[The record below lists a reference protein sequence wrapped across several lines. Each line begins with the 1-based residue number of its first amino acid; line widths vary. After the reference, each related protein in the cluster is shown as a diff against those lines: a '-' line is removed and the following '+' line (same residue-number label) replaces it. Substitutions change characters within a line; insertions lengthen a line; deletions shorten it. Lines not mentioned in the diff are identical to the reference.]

1 MSNNNNDSTTQ
12 IPRRDFMTGLI
23 GIAAGAAILST
34 PVATATSLSSNDTAG
49 SSDKPKSPKG
59 RIDVHTHYIPDTYR
73 AALEAAGHS
82 KPSGMPGIPAWSV
95 DQHLRV
101 MDKLGIQTS
110 MLSISAPGLHF
121 GDDQA
126 ARKMARYCNDEGAN
140 AVKAHPDRFG
150 LFAVTPLP
158 DVEGALL
165 EIDYAFDVLKAD
177 GIVMETNFHGL
188 YLGDEKLEQ
197 VFASINRR
205 QGTLFIHPTNPHCP
219 CCQDGKT
226 LQPLNY
232 PYPMMEFIFETTRAV
247 FNLILSGTLERYPD
261 IKVIVPHAGA
271 AVPLLAE
278 RAAAFG
284 AFGVGK
290 QKDKPLHDSLRR
302 LYYDL
307 AGFPV
312 PVALDAL
319 LHVADPTHILYGS
332 DWPFTPEPLAIKL
345 AADLDNAGQITSAM
359 HQAFMRDNAL
369 AMFPRLSKA

>member
-1 MSNNNNDSTTQ
+1 M
-12 IPRRDFMTGLI
+12 
-23 GIAAGAAILST
+23 
-34 PVATATSLSSNDTAG
+34 
-49 SSDKPKSPKG
+49 KG
-59 RIDVHTHYIPDTYR
+59 RIDVHTHYIPEDYR
-73 AALEAAGHS
+73 KALIAAGHS
-82 KPSGMPGIPAWSV
+82 KPSGMPGIPSWSV
-95 DQHLRV
+95 EQHLSV

-126 ARKMARYCNDEGAN
+126 ACKMARYCNEEGAK

-158 DVEGALL
+158 DVEGALR
-165 EIDYAFDVLKAD
+165 EIDYAFDVLGAD

-188 YLGDEKLEQ
+188 YLGDEKLER
-197 VFASINRR
+197 VFAAINRR

-219 CCQDGKT
+219 CCQDT
-226 LQPLNY
+226 TALQPLNY

-284 AFGVGK
+284 AFGVGH
-290 QKDKPLHDSLRR
+290 QKDKKLHESLRR

-319 LHVADPTHILYGS
+319 LHVADPSHILYGS
-332 DWPFTPEPLAIKL
+332 DWPFTPEALAIKL
-345 AADLDNAGQITSAM
+345 VADLDNATQITSAM
-359 HQAFMRDNAL
+359 HKAFMRENAL
-369 AMFPRLSKA
+369 AIFPRLAKKQSDLASN